1 MQLAN
6 QIEQQPDLYQMAG
19 SLENLLGDP
28 LNPEMVFSF
37 KRSVELDEKDDYPEH
52 ACDLLNQWGMQDYYI
67 PVECGGKL
75 FSFEELLSLIRV
87 IARRDYTVA
96 VAHVKTYLGAVC
108 VWLGGTEAQKTRL
121 AWIIKGGGQV
131 SLGLTEKIHGSDILG
146 SEVVATSVVDGFT
159 LAGEK
164 WLINNATRSAALTVL
179 ARTRAEA
186 GARGFSLFLV
196 EKEQLEGGSFTLLP
210 KIKTHGIRGAD
221 ISGIRFDQCLIPAS
235 SLIGPEGAALEI
247 TLKAFQLTR
256 TLIPALSLGAAD
268 TALRTTL
275 KFTLERRLYGG
286 RVWDLP
292 QVQRTVVESF
302 VQLLI
307 CECVAI
313 SAARAL
319 HVATEQMSVWSAVA
333 KYYVPVQVERLVKQL
348 GVVLGARSYLREEH
362 DWGIFQKIVRDNE
375 IASLFDGSTMIN
387 LNVIIQQLHQL
398 AEYSRK
404 EPRTSEEEVQEH
416 LESIFCLKKPL
427 RRFEARRLE
436 LLNRGRDDIVQGL
449 KMSLARIAD
458 FKREVDLDVE
468 VSEQIIGLT
477 TEVLREIDARDKAL
491 ADCLPGHGNT
501 FHVSPEQFDL
511 AKRHCVLHAAAACV
525 HTWCYNRSQLRHP
538 FAAGEWAVLC
548 LHNLLMEL
556 QPGRAAL
563 PLTTMASTK
572 QELLRLYQ
580 EKKLFSLVP
589 FCLAS
594 TA

>member
-1 MQLAN
+1 MQLAD
-6 QIEQQPDLYQMAG
+6 QIEQQPNLYQVAD
-19 SLENLLGDP
+19 SLENILGDP
-28 LNPEMVFSF
+28 LNPETAFSF
-37 KRSVELDEKDDYPEH
+37 KRSVELDEKDSYPED

-75 FSFEELLSLIRV
+75 ASFDELLTLIRV
-87 IARRDYTVA
+87 IARRDFTVA

-108 VWLGGTEAQKTRL
+108 VWLEGTEAQKNRL

-146 SEVVATSVVDGFT
+146 SEVVAVRMAGGFT

-164 WLINNATRSAALTVL
+164 WLINNATRSVAVTVL
-179 ARTRAEA
+179 ARTKAAA
-186 GARGFSLFLV
+186 GPRGFSLFLV
-196 EKEQLEGGSFTLLP
+196 EKEELERGSYTELP

-221 ISGIRFDQCLIPAS
+221 ISGIRFNQCLIPAS
-235 SLIGPEGAALEI
+235 SLIGAEGGALEI

-275 KFTLERRLYGG
+275 KFAMERRLYGG
-286 RVWDLP
+286 KVWDLP

-319 HVATEQMSVWSAVA
+319 QAATEQMSVWSAVA
-333 KYYVPVQVERLVKQL
+333 KYYVPVQVEHLIKQL

-362 DWGIFQKIVRDNE
+362 DWGIFQKIARDNE
-375 IASLFDGSTMIN
+375 IASLFDGSTIIN
-387 LNVIIQQLHQL
+387 LSVIIQQLHQL
-398 AEYSRK
+398 AAYSNK
-404 EPRTSEEEVQEH
+404 DQRTPDAQVQEQ
-416 LESIFCLKKPL
+416 LESIFCLEKPL
-427 RRFEARRLE
+427 PRFEARRLE

-458 FKREVDLDVE
+458 LKTEADLDIE
-468 VSEQIIGLT
+468 VSEKIIGLV
-477 TEVLREIDARDKAL
+477 TEVLREIEARDKAL
-491 ADCLPGHGNT
+491 ANYFPGHGNS
-501 FHVSPEQFDL
+501 FHLSPDLFDL

-525 HTWCYNRSQLRHP
+525 HTWIYNRKQFRHA

-548 LHNLLMEL
+548 LHKLLMEL
-556 QPGRAAL
+556 QPRRLAL
-563 PLTTMASTK
+563 PLSAMACTT
-572 QELLRLYQ
+572 QELSRLYQ
-580 EKKLFSLVP
+580 EKKLFSLIP
-589 FCLAS
+589 FSLA
-594 TA
+594 